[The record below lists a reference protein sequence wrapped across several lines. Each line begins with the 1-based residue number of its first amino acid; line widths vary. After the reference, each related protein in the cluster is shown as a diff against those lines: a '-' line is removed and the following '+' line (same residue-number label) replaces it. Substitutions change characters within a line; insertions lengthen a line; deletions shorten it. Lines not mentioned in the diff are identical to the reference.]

1 MSWLSFRS
9 SVTAE
14 EMSFGE
20 VEGDEIVFRGDGSER
35 SWAGTRRRNLPSAV
49 TPHTTYHDVRV
60 DLVVE
65 GALPDGADVSPS
77 PRPSPSRPASG
88 PA

>member
-9 SVTAE
+9 TVAAE

-20 VEGDEIVFRGDGSER
+20 VEGDEIVFRGDARER
-35 SWAGTRRRNLPSAV
+35 SWSRTRRRNLPPAV
-49 TPHTTYHDVRV
+49 DPHSTYSDIRV
-60 DLVVE
+60 DLIVE
-65 GALPDGADVSPS
+65 GALPDSGDVSPS